1 MAAIRPRRK
10 RPVAGAAALLG
21 LQKVELFKGLGNYS
35 LREIAAQCSWT
46 RCKPNQYVVRRDGAE
61 CDVYFVVAGLVRA
74 TAAGGRGRRIIFRDI
89 AAGGMFG
96 EHSALDG
103 GAPFADV
110 AALRESLLASMPPA
124 AFRALVAQHATVR
137 ERLLRSLSGSM
148 REFADRLLEL
158 GAQPVQR
165 RVWVDL
171 LRLARDAG
179 IADNRARLEPAPTH
193 YDIASRVGS
202 SREQVTR
209 ELSSLARRGILERAG
224 RKLVLRDV
232 AALEQLA
239 GRPYR
244 LVQA

>member
-1 MAAIRPRRK
+1 MRMS
-10 RPVAGAAALLG
+10 ALSG
-21 LQKVELFKGLGNYS
+21 LQKVELFKGLGSHS
-35 LREIAAQCSWT
+35 LREIAAHCKWT
-46 RCKPNQYVVRRDGAE
+46 RCRRNQYVMRRDDTDR
-61 CDVYFVVAGLVRA
+61 DVYFVIAGMVRA
-74 TAAGGRGRRIIFRDI
+74 TASAGRGRRIIFRDI
-89 AAGGMFG
+89 AAGEMFG

-103 GAPFADV
+103 GARFADV
-110 AALRESLLASMPPA
+110 LALRESLLASMPPD
-124 AFRALVAQHATVR
+124 AFRALVAEHARVR
-137 ERLLRSLSGSM
+137 ERLLRCLSGAV
-148 REFADRLLEL
+148 RELTERLLER

-171 LRLARDAG
+171 LRRARDAG

-209 ELSSLARRGILERAG
+209 ELSSLARRGLVERAG

-239 GRPYR
+239 GGS
-244 LVQA
+244 